1 MIWRHPAL
9 LVLALVFGLPVRA
22 HNLDEYLQAAVISLD
37 KDQVRVSMRLLPGV
51 AVLPRVMAGIDTNSD
66 GAISTSEQQAYAT
79 SVLDDLTL
87 GIDGVRIKPRLLSVE
102 FPALD
107 QMAAG
112 LGDIRIEITAALP
125 AGHAN
130 RTLVFENHHQSAIS
144 AYLVN
149 CLVPRDPAIEIL
161 TQRRNET
168 QSFYELDYSQHGNGI
183 AATLPGAPFTGL
195 ASMFRLGMHHIATG
209 TDHLLFLLT
218 LLLSAPLVARQGR
231 WAGVRDL
238 RGSLWQIAA
247 VVTAFTL
254 GHSITLAIAGLNLLS
269 APGQPIEVLI
279 ALSILVSA
287 AHALRPLFPRREAV
301 VAAFFGL
308 IHGVAFADTLAR
320 LAVGPW
326 ERVVDLL
333 GFNLGIEAMQLL
345 IVLATIPIL
354 LLLTRTPVFTP
365 LRVVSALAAGL
376 VSLVWIAERLPPPR
390 HTWWIGLL
398 LPAGLCYLLGS
409 RMRKPDGTAAGNSRR
424 VHFAHFVLHPAASH
438 TYKVVP
444 PPPERLE

>member
-1 MIWRHPAL
+1 MIWKRAAL
-9 LVLALVFGLPVRA
+9 LVLALVSGLPVRA

-37 KDQVRVSMRLLPGV
+37 RDQVRISMRLLPGV
-51 AVLPRVMAGIDTNSD
+51 AVLPRVMASIDTNSD
-66 GAISTSEQQAYAT
+66 GTLSTSEQQAYAMR
-79 SVLDDLTL
+79 VLDDLTL
-87 GIDGVRIKPRLLSVE
+87 SIDGARLSPQLLSVE
-102 FPALD
+102 FPALE
-107 QMAAG
+107 QMAVG

-125 AGHAN
+125 AGYAD
-130 RTLVFENHHQSAIS
+130 RKLVFENHHQSAIS

-149 CLVPRDPAIEIL
+149 CLVPQDPAVKIL

-168 QSFYELDYSQHGNGI
+168 QSFYELDYSQRGNG
-183 AATLPGAPFTGL
+183 AADILSGP

-238 RGSLWQIAA
+238 RGSLWQIAG

-254 GHSITLAIAGLNLLS
+254 GHCITLALAGLSLLS
-269 APGQPIEVLI
+269 VPGQPIEVLI

-287 AHALRPLFPRREAV
+287 AHAVRPLFPRREAV

-308 IHGVAFADTLAR
+308 IHGLAFAQTLAH
-320 LAVGPW
+320 LVVGRW

-345 IVLATIPIL
+345 VVLATIPIL

-365 LRVVSALAAGL
+365 LRIVGALASGL
-376 VSLVWIAERLPPPR
+376 VSLVWIAERLPQPPW
-390 HTWWIGLL
+390 HAWWIGLL
-398 LPAGLCYLLGS
+398 LLLAAAHLGLTGGMA
-409 RMRKPDGTAAGNSRR
+409 RRTA
-424 VHFAHFVLHPAASH
+424 
-438 TYKVVP
+438 
-444 PPPERLE
+444 LE